1 MITVRTH
8 SLKQPALVAITF
20 LDFWADC
27 LQENWLFAC
36 WEQNVWNTVAWKIW
50 NRARVSHLACHTPP
64 LNFPVSSPLEKSQ
77 NKINWSSWN
86 HLVDL
91 GQEIIDR
98 CVQILPKTLQFLF
111 QCKEM
116 RVQAMLPSEVVLY
129 WQLPASPS
137 GHPLL
142 NQASSGQCH
151 TYGHILW
158 DTNPAVTLKL
168 I

>member
-8 SLKQPALVAITF
+8 PLKQPALVAITF
-20 LDFWADC
+20 LDFWAGC

-36 WEQNVWNTVAWKIW
+36 WEQNIWNTVAWKIW

-91 GQEIIDR
+91 GQEIIDC
-98 CVQILPKTLQFLF
+98 CVQILPKKPYNFFFSAKRWEFKPCSPVKWFFIDSFLHHLQ
-111 QCKEM
+111 
-116 RVQAMLPSEVVLY
+116 
-129 WQLPASPS
+129 
-137 GHPLL
+137 G
-142 NQASSGQCH
+142 
-151 TYGHILW
+151 ILC
-158 DTNPAVTLKL
+158 
-168 I
+168 